1 MNDTSSSK
9 IAISSLISPEDVIR
23 SDVGVANECKEG
35 DARIELDSEVVPHTS
50 DAITT
55 SVTEEQNIMDNTSA
69 PVEIS
74 VPETDAAVIAIPV
87 DSVITMDTQDDIREE
102 FPSVDAPAAP
112 GSSMPSSQKF
122 PNTAAAIANTENNA
136 ELPADTLLPT
146 NDIDIPVTSETK
158 TKKTRKKVPVPIEVT
173 TAERSKRVVKARDIY
188 DDSIYRKKSRLSSD
202 PQLPAMADE
211 ENQNDKRNPTQK
223 KPLPHMEVEA
233 SVVASEALD
242 QDCNVDS
249 MDPVVVGV
257 NNGSSSEENDV
268 PPPGNQE
275 ELPDQS
281 NSTLLESVETVVVK
295 EETSATLGRESSI
308 VDRGKV
314 PPDQSCNS
322 ESVPD
327 NTALAVLNESGSI
340 VLKEGIEKNND
351 EGGGGGGLGGGGGGG
366 GGEEKDSSKTVRER
380 KEKKK
385 SSDDNIA
392 SSRERR
398 PLARKNYEDFS
409 TDMDFGRKK
418 NIPLAKKRFKSSS
431 KSADNDESLKT
442 AESQEENPTV
452 ARVPSRGGTS
462 KRPASSLQIEEES
475 DSGKPSRQRKV
486 VRKKQ
491 SAESVSK
498 LAAAKS
504 KKGALDHSHDDDE
517 PKPKKKAFAP
527 SRATSIIS
535 TS

>member
-9 IAISSLISPEDVIR
+9 IAISSLISPEDVVR

-35 DARIELDSEVVPHTS
+35 DARIELDTEVVPHTS
-50 DAITT
+50 EAITT
-55 SVTEEQNIMDNTSA
+55 SVTGEQNIMDNT
-69 PVEIS
+69 S

-87 DSVITMDTQDDIREE
+87 DSVITMDTQEDNREE
-102 FPSVDAPAAP
+102 FPSIDAPAAP
-112 GSSMPSSQKF
+112 GSSMPSSQSF

-202 PQLPAMADE
+202 LQLPAMADE
-211 ENQNDKRNPTQK
+211 ENQNDKRNRTQK
-223 KPLPHMEVEA
+223 KPFPHMEVEA

-249 MDPVVVGV
+249 MDPIVVGV

-295 EETSATLGRESSI
+295 EETSATLERESSI
-308 VDRGKV
+308 VDRGEV
-314 PPDQSCNS
+314 PPDKRCKS

-327 NTALAVLNESGSI
+327 NTALAILNESGSI
-340 VLKEGIEKNND
+340 ALKEDIEKNND
-351 EGGGGGGLGGGGGGG
+351 EGGDGLGLGGGGD
-366 GGEEKDSSKTVRER
+366 EKDSSKTVRER

-418 NIPLAKKRFKSSS
+418 NIPPAKKKRFKSSS

-442 AESQEENPTV
+442 AESEEENPTV
-452 ARVPSRGGTS
+452 AKVPSRGGTS